1 MSTRRRFIADQFD
14 GAAEELARNHLAA
27 SLGIATRGATLT
39 AHHAATAQLT
49 DQFLVALAASL
60 PLCDHVAAPSRLVWA
75 PGMSSIGCM
84 IDLVAY
90 AAIENRNVTCDLCGL
105 PQRKAGGIAL
115 KAAIAPAGPVA
126 VLAFLC
132 DACRTAKTPI
142 PRDLE
147 RVRRQVL
154 REVAKRFSDR
164 GAAKS

>member
-1 MSTRRRFIADQFD
+1 MSNRRRFIADQFD

-39 AHHAATAQLT
+39 ARHAATAQLT

-60 PLCDHVAAPSRLVWA
+60 PLCNHAAAPGRLVWA
-75 PGMSSIGCM
+75 PGMSTVGCM

-90 AAIENRNVTCDLCGL
+90 AATENRNANCDLCGL
-105 PQRKAGGIAL
+105 PQRQAGGITL
-115 KAAIAPAGPVA
+115 KAAIAAAGPVA

-142 PRDLE
+142 PYDPDS
-147 RVRRQVL
+147 VRRQVL
-154 REVAKRFSDR
+154 HEVAKRFSDR
-164 GAAKS
+164 GAAKP